1 MYYPKSQIQ
10 TNIYTDGTELTYA
23 DGPQKGTAYRGY
35 YYKLSNGEMWTGK
48 TPEEPPNDRLELPPV
63 TLDEKFSGETLT
75 VDLWYNSQERIDDG
89 WDGPVPGDNNI
100 YNGGNEFQQTDVMS
114 DYLSI
119 REGYDPT
126 LTTPNYPQL
135 PQVSVTKPTEDDYK
149 KGNFKRYFCVKTNE
163 NIYKEISKETYDKIL
178 NRDPSIIWSYW
189 EPFIMDWVLIG
200 KIGEVYSTN
209 RNLTELYQIRNNRVG
224 FDRYLKFVYSNYF
237 RYDGELE
244 DRYYP
249 QSEELVPTALPP
261 AYGYPQNTLQN
272 CGNCVFN
279 KQNHCQKWK
288 NSRIKT
294 DYWCVSW
301 SNVRP
306 EEKASSQNRVPDF
319 APSKEGIIRGIQ
331 ARQAKNTSNPSYG
344 NNSSMEAPES
354 PTPSRGQ
361 SRSPGRT
368 Y

>member
-149 KGNFKRYFCVKTNE
+149 KKYGIKSLYRV
-163 NIYKEISKETYDKIL
+163 I
-178 NRDPSIIWSYW
+178 PS
-189 EPFIMDWVLIG
+189 
-200 KIGEVYSTN
+200 
-209 RNLTELYQIRNNRVG
+209 
-224 FDRYLKFVYSNYF
+224 
-237 RYDGELE
+237 
-244 DRYYP
+244 
-249 QSEELVPTALPP
+249 
-261 AYGYPQNTLQN
+261 AYGEYGGIKVVEYEK
-272 CGNCVFN
+272 CIRACVIV
-279 KQNHCQKWK
+279 KYTPP
-288 NSRIKT
+288 R
-294 DYWCVSW
+294 
-301 SNVRP
+301 SNE
-306 EEKASSQNRVPDF
+306 EEKEVSVF
-319 APSKEGIIRGIQ
+319 IFEKG
-331 ARQAKNTSNPSYG
+331 
-344 NNSSMEAPES
+344 ES
-354 PTPSRGQ
+354 
-361 SRSPGRT
+361 
-368 Y
+368 